1 MGTERAGF
9 TPRWG
14 SEFYFKAPAVAA
26 HLQAGRARFN
36 NVMYMAAP
44 RLQYYQI

>member
-9 TPRWG
+9 TSRWG

-26 HLQAGRARFN
+26 AHLHAQAGRARFN
-36 NVMYMAAP
+36 MYMAAP
-44 RLQYYQI
+44 RLQYY